1 MGHVVRKEGD
11 WQFDAVPRALNS
23 VIKLDLPSG
32 TLTDQWGELQ
42 HLYFSDLGFF
52 CFPYRNLGWI

>member
-11 WQFDAVPRALNS
+11 WQFDAVPRALNL

-32 TLTDQWGELQ
+32 TLTDQWGEL
-42 HLYFSDLGFF
+42 
-52 CFPYRNLGWI
+52 

>member
-32 TLTDQWGELQ
+32 TLTDQWGEL
-42 HLYFSDLGFF
+42 
-52 CFPYRNLGWI
+52 